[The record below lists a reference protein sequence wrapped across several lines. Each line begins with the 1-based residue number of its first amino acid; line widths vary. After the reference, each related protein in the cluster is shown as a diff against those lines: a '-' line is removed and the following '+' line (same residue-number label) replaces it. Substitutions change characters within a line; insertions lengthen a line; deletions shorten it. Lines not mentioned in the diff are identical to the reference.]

1 MGTDRTSQQTGER
14 AEAGRMVTPL
24 AGKGTPSQEQVWR
37 GAGLD
42 CAWDRP
48 SMSCLRREGAAVLRS
63 PWEPLGW
70 RCLDGSPPEHG
81 DGDGADREKRV
92 STREKGRGLTQST
105 PPWQDVCHV
114 CHLWHMGQCRHL
126 RGISSMFLQSNFTI
140 LMTA

>member
-92 STREKGRGLTQST
+92 STRERKRTYT
-105 PPWQDVCHV
+105 VD
-114 CHLWHMGQCRHL
+114 
-126 RGISSMFLQSNFTI
+126 SSMAGCLSCLSSLAHGTMPALTRYFFNVF
-140 LMTA
+140 AK